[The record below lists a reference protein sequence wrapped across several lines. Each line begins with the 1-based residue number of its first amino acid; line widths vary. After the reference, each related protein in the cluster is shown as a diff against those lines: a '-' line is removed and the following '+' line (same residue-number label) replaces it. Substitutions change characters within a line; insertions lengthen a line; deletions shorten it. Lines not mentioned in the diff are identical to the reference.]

1 MTGEQKLA
9 FVEKQITAI
18 EREVN
23 LGRKKRNCEI
33 NCPYC
38 GGRNSPGDAA
48 VCCMAFARAAAAVLM
63 RKGANQDL
71 ERVEQLMEKVS
82 RN

>member
-1 MTGEQKLA
+1 
-9 FVEKQITAI
+9 
-18 EREVN
+18 
-23 LGRKKRNCEI
+23 
-33 NCPYC
+33 
-38 GGRNSPGDAA
+38 
-48 VCCMAFARAAAAVLM
+48 MAFARAAAAILM